1 MKDEIHR
8 TIEQQFD
15 WIEET
20 EQYIG
25 IQKLKLSLELQ
36 ECTIRTRTLK
46 AISKYIELSKHGAT
60 DESLRAKGAA
70 EGYRNE
76 HYAYPSTMLSLVQ
89 SPPGKGFLSEER

>member
-70 EGYRNE
+70 EGYLALCE
-76 HYAYPSTMLSLVQ
+76 ELGFMSKQITKTLGKML
-89 SPPGKGFLSEER
+89 R